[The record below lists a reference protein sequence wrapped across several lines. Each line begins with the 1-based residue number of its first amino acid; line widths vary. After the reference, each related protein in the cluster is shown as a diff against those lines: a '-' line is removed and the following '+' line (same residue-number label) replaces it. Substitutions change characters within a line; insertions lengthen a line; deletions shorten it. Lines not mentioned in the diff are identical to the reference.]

1 MLTLDQMARDFGIMS
16 ARHPDGLHETFD
28 WKGFAAREQLIR

>member
-1 MLTLDQMARDFGIMS
+1 MARDFGIMS
-16 ARHPDGLHETFD
+16 ARHPDYLNDNFD

>member
-1 MLTLDQMARDFGIMS
+1 MARDFGIMS
-16 ARHPDGLHETFD
+16 ARHPDYSAVLSDNFD